1 MSNPPNRCCL
11 GALTLAISLSLLPA
25 TVIAQESGEG
35 GEDTLILSMAMC
47 DGDTI
52 TMAKCLDRQ
61 KQKADRWL
69 DAIVE
74 NVARQAS
81 EAMADLAHGGN
92 TFDQVAQLR
101 RSQAAFE
108 QYRAE
113 MSELV
118 RWYGLAGSI
127 NKLQAAR
134 TYFELTIDRVGLL
147 LATCVS
153 KPSIEG
159 SQSVD
164 LTRVDWCPPA
174 L

>member
-1 MSNPPNRCCL
+1 
-11 GALTLAISLSLLPA
+11 LAISLSLSPA
-25 TVIAQESGEG
+25 RVIAEELAEG
-35 GEDTLILSMAMC
+35 GETTLILSTTMC
-47 DGDTI
+47 EGDTI
-52 TMAKCLDRQ
+52 TMARCLDRQ
-61 KQKADRWL
+61 NRKADRWL

-74 NVARQAS
+74 SVARQAS

-92 TFDQVAQLR
+92 IFDQVAQLR

-108 QYRAE
+108 QDRAQ

-118 RWYGLAGSI
+118 RNYGLVGSI
-127 NKLQAAR
+127 NKLQAGR
-134 TYFELTIDRVGLL
+134 TYFELTVERARLL
-147 LATCVS
+147 LGICVS

-159 SQSVD
+159 GEAVD